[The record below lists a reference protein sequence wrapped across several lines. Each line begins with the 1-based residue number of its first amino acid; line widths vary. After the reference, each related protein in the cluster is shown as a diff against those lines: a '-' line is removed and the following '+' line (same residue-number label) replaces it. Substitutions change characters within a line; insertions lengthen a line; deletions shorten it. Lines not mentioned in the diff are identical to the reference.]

1 MSTVRYPSEFQA
13 APNTDYLEIKVIR
26 KDYATNV
33 YKMEPLGDGLPDTL
47 LLNIPQKVMESV
59 SANWSNTKLGEIG
72 PFLGSADGGTGQLK
86 GEMIRSV
93 IKRFL
98 ENAYLGSA
106 VSNAVKLGASGL
118 NENGILSATN
128 GVVYNPNMEV
138 LYDGPDFRTF
148 RFQFSLFAKSEKDA
162 KAIYKIVRFFQRSS
176 VPSTQASI
184 DGKSLAAVIFD
195 NAGIEAISGIAD
207 TAESTI
213 SKSLDVL
220 ISRDPITKAK
230 ATTDL
235 FGTLGKNAFDL
246 VKKGIQGTV
255 GAGAATAGIIFSPN
269 QRFIKQP
276 PLLLLTYKRGPDV
289 HPFIQPLLPAAMS
302 DLSIDY
308 SPTGNYTVVDNFGQT
323 QVSTVVAVN
332 INISLT
338 ELKNVFREDYSSNF
352 ANRAIGISSPAPV
365 APGVSAPGPAGQ
377 IRSPARTLIQ
387 GTGNFEPTLGLPG
400 V

>member
-26 KDYATNV
+26 KDYAKNTYV
-33 YKMEPLGDGLPDTL
+33 MEPLGDGLPDTL

-59 SANWSNTKLGEIG
+59 SANWRNTKLGEIG
-72 PFLGSADGGTGQLK
+72 PFLGNADGTGQLGGK
-86 GEMIRSV
+86 MIQNV
-93 IKRFL
+93 IQRFL

-106 VSNAVKLGASGL
+106 VDNAVKLGASGL

-148 RFQFSLFAKSEKDA
+148 RFQFSLFSKSEKDA

-184 DGKSLAAVIFD
+184 DGTALAAVILD
-195 NAGIEAISGIAD
+195 NTGIEGISNIASTVD
-207 TAESTI
+207 STI
-213 SKSLDVL
+213 TGVL
-220 ISRDPITKAK
+220 GALGRRGFDPDK
-230 ATTDL
+230 L
-235 FGTLGKNAFDL
+235 RNAFNGL
-246 VKKGIQGTV
+246 INNSAKTATSAAQGAI
-255 GAGAATAGIIFSPN
+255 GAGLAAGKLIFSPD

-276 PLLLLTYKRGPDV
+276 PFLLLTYKRGPDV

-308 SPTGNYTVVDNFGQT
+308 SPTGNYTVVDNFGQS

-332 INISLT
+332 ISISLT

-352 ANRAIGISSPAPV
+352 ANRAIGITSPAP
-365 APGVSAPGPAGQ
+365 GGSAGSPGPAGQ
-377 IRSPARTLIQ
+377 ATSPTRTLIQ
-387 GTGNFEPTLGLPG
+387 GTGNFQPTLGLPG

>member
-26 KDYATNV
+26 KDYAKNTYV
-33 YKMEPLGDGLPDTL
+33 MEPLGDGLPDTL

-59 SANWSNTKLGEIG
+59 SANWRNTKLGEIG
-72 PFLGSADGGTGQLK
+72 PFLGNADGTGQLGGK
-86 GEMIRSV
+86 MIQSV
-93 IKRFL
+93 IQRFL

-106 VSNAVKLGASGL
+106 VDNAVKLGASGL

-148 RFQFSLFAKSEKDA
+148 RFQFSLFSKSEKDA

-184 DGKSLAAVIFD
+184 DGTALAAVIID
-195 NAGIEAISGIAD
+195 NAGIEGISGVAA

-213 SKSLDVL
+213 SKSLGVL
-220 ISRDPITKAK
+220 TSRDPITKAR
-230 ATTDL
+230 ATADL
-235 FGTLGKNAFDL
+235 LGTLGRGGLDIL
-246 VKKGIQGTV
+246 KKGVQGTI
-255 GAGAATAGIIFSPN
+255 GAAAAGGGLIFSPD

-276 PLLLLTYKRGPDV
+276 PFLLLTYKRGPDV

-308 SPTGNYTVVDNFGQT
+308 SPTGNYTVVDNFGQS

-332 INISLT
+332 ISISLT

-352 ANRAIGISSPAPV
+352 ANRAIGITSPAP
-365 APGVSAPGPAGQ
+365 GGSAGSPGPAGQ
-377 IRSPARTLIQ
+377 ATSPTRTLIQ
-387 GTGNFEPTLGLPG
+387 GTGNFQPTLGLPG